1 MSDQL
6 DTDKV
11 YDPDTQKAF
20 DLAVKFYEADQKLNR
35 DDRQLLGS
43 LYTKVTYS
51 TLFFGW
57 GAFFAMASIPFYRQ
71 KLRTGSRK
79 GTSIGTATL
88 LGFAG
93 MIFGAPI
100 GSKMTYNWQVDSLQE
115 TNPRCYEVAKILK
128 PSEAMKWMMY
138 YKLTADHPEHLM
150 KDPRSAE
157 AAQQRNKKLMQNRD
171 PMGLYSGPRFDM
183 QQGPSK
189 AVEDQQ
195 KTEFEEAEVEGIS
208 TDDVPSNDG
217 GANIS
222 SWDKVRLQNGMKTD
236 SSNSGSGG
244 SSWSKIRQ
252 QSQPQPQQQQNPKP
266 TTPFSTNIYKAPT
279 SGIDSDGDVQ
289 EQSEFDK
296 LLEKERHIGEEEEER
311 AKKRWT

>member
-6 DTDKV
+6 DTDHV

-20 DLAVKFYEADQKLNR
+20 DLAVKFYEADKKLNR

-51 TLFFGW
+51 TLVFGW
-57 GAFFAMASIPFYRQ
+57 GTFFAVTSIPFYRQ

-79 GTSIGTATL
+79 GTNVGRAIL
-88 LGFAG
+88 FGFAG
-93 MIFGAPI
+93 MVIGAPI
-100 GSKMTYNWQVDSLQE
+100 ASKWSYNWQVDSLQE

-128 PSEAMKWMMY
+128 PSEAVKWMMY

-150 KDPRSAE
+150 KDPRSLE
-157 AAQQRNKKLMQNRD
+157 ASQQRNKKLMQNRD

-189 AVEDQQ
+189 SQEQE
-195 KTEFEEAEVEGIS
+195 KTEFEEAEVEGVS
-208 TDDVPSNDG
+208 PENNSDG

-222 SWDKVRLQNGMKTD
+222 SWDKIRLQNGMKTD
-236 SSNSGSGG
+236 GGNSNGG
-244 SSWSKIRQ
+244 NSWNKVRQ
-252 QSQPQPQQQQNPKP
+252 QSQPQQGSQPVN
-266 TTPFSTNIYKAPT
+266 PFSTNVYKQP
-279 SGIDSDGDVQ
+279 SFGIDNDGEIQ

-296 LLEKERHIGEEEEER
+296 LLEKERHIGEEEEEK
-311 AKKRWT
+311 AKKRW